1 MPESRSHRHLVS
13 ELVKYI
19 AKKHCEEDSTATIAI
34 DTQEDRGIGKPP
46 LINGHVPDVY
56 VNSVK
61 SMTEVIG
68 EAKPA
73 SDIQSRR
80 TLAQYE
86 AFIDY
91 ASKRLNC
98 EIIIA
103 VPWHSVSTTKNMMM
117 NICRRKICAVNFHVI
132 EGLGDEPY
140 IG

>member
-1 MPESRSHRHLVS
+1 MPESLSHRHLVR

-19 AKKHCEEDSTATIAI
+19 AKTYCKGSTKAVAI
-34 DTQEDRGIGKPP
+34 DTEQDEGIGRPP
-46 LINGHVPDVY
+46 VINSHVPDVY
-56 VNSVK
+56 VNSGESVI
-61 SMTEVIG
+61 EVIG

-73 SDIQSRR
+73 GDIQSRR

-86 AFIDY
+86 AYIDY

-98 EIIIA
+98 KIIIA
-103 VPWHSVSTTKNMMM
+103 APWHCVPTIKNTMM
-117 NICRRKICAVNFHVI
+117 NICRRKNSAISYQVI

>member
-1 MPESRSHRHLVS
+1 MPESRSHRHLLS
-13 ELVKYI
+13 ELVKYV
-19 AKKHCEEDSTATIAI
+19 AKKHCEDSIRTIAI
-34 DTQEDRGIGKPP
+34 DTEEDIGIGKPP

-56 VNSVK
+56 VNSLE
-61 SMTEVIG
+61 SMTEVVG

-86 AFIDY
+86 AFIEY
-91 ASKRLNC
+91 ASKKLNC
-98 EIIIA
+98 KIIIA
-103 VPWHSVSTTKNMMM
+103 VPWHCVPTTKNTML
-117 NICRRKICAVNFHVI
+117 NICRRKMCATNYQVI